1 MKRLLF
7 VFCAAALLAP
17 AALAKG
23 PSEASI
29 TGPGLVKPISFK
41 SMDDAS
47 RLTQY
52 AGVFP
57 AAFGQTPNPMLKG
70 RPAGKLGPRYTI
82 HYVVP
87 GPNSRAFRL
96 SQDLYPYARAG
107 AVTYMKPGQAIFDSK
122 TTGGWYPAGLALKQ
136 LLVHAGLPKSAPRAP
151 ASSATSGTSGTSGTN
166 LALVAGIGIPGA
178 LVLVGAALLVARRRS
193 RA

>member
-7 VFCAAALLAP
+7 VLCAAALLAP

-29 TGPGLVKPISFK
+29 TGPGLGKPISFK
-41 SMDDAS
+41 GMDDAS

-57 AAFGQTPNPMLKG
+57 AAFGQTPNPMLNG
-70 RPAGKLGPRYTI
+70 RPTGKLGPRYTI
-82 HYVVP
+82 RYVVP
-87 GPNSRAFRL
+87 GPNSRTFRL

-122 TTGGWYPAGLALKQ
+122 TTGGWYPAGVALKE
-136 LLVHAGLPKSAPRAP
+136 LLVRAGLPKSAPQ
-151 ASSATSGTSGTSGTN
+151 ASSGTN

-178 LVLVGAALLVARRRS
+178 LALAGAALLVARRRS

>member
-7 VFCAAALLAP
+7 VLCAAALLAP

-29 TGPGLVKPISFK
+29 TGPGLSKPITFK
-41 SMDDAS
+41 GMDDAS
-47 RLTQY
+47 KLTEY
-52 AGVFP
+52 TGVFP
-57 AAFGQTPNPMLKG
+57 AAFGQSPDPMLKG

-82 HYVVP
+82 RYVVP
-87 GPNSRAFRL
+87 GGNSQTFHL
-96 SQDLYPYARAG
+96 SQDLYPYAQAG
-107 AVTYMKPGQAIFDSK
+107 ALTYMKPGQPIFDAR
-122 TTGGWYPAGLALKQ
+122 TTGGWYPAGIALKE
-136 LLVHAGLPKSAPRAP
+136 LLVRAGLPKSAPRA
-151 ASSATSGTSGTSGTN
+151 SSGTN

-178 LVLVGAALLVARRRS
+178 LVLAGAALLVARRRS